1 MKILLFLFL
10 FSCANIFPQ
19 LKNEYSPKVEEI
31 MNILEKYRQNLNY
44 IPQPDEFNVTD
55 EKLDE
60 ILKKMCMAIE
70 DDPEGNINYLSRRNH
85 QHVKDIKEK
94 KLDENVPRIGNIEG
108 LIRKKIEKMYSNKFL
123 TLITTPYFLRVK
135 ITHKSPDVYIDRQG
149 NSHEQFVLNCRI
161 EEVLKGSKRF
171 NEGEYIT
178 FTYLKSLRC
187 LRNYEI
193 GNSYFIPFTV
203 TTLEISNYEG
213 LQPQWVDCTGN
224 YLIENENIRMP
235 ENYFEIAVE
244 SSWTEFKQYFI
255 DNYIIK

>member
-55 EKLDE
+55 EELDE
-60 ILKKMCMAIE
+60 ILKKMYIAIE
-70 DDPEGNINYLSRRNH
+70 DDPEGYINYLSRRNH

-94 KLDENVPRIGNIEG
+94 KLDENVLSIGNIEG
-108 LIRKKIEKMYSNKFL
+108 LIRKEIEKKYSKKFL

-135 ITHKSPDVYIDRQG
+135 ITNKSEGVYIDRQG
-149 NSHEQFVLNCRI
+149 SPHEQFVINCKI

-171 NEGEYIT
+171 TEGEYIS
-178 FTYLKSLRC
+178 FVYLKSLRC

-193 GNSYFIPFTV
+193 GNTYFIPFTV
-203 TTLEISNYEG
+203 TTLETSNYEG
-213 LQPQWVDCTGN
+213 LHPQWFDCTGN
-224 YLIENENIRMP
+224 YLIENENIRIP
-235 ENYFEIAVE
+235 ENYFEIAE
-244 SSWTEFKQYFI
+244 ETSWVEFKQHFI
-255 DNYIIK
+255 DKYIIK